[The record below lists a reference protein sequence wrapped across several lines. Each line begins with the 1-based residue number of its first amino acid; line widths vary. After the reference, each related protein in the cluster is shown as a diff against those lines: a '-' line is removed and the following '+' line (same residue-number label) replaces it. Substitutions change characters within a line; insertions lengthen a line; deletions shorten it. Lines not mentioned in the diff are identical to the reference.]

1 MRVDPLFPRS
11 KPHTIVLEAVG
22 DEQLRVNHSSLDSPL
37 MRLTDQA
44 LEVVNIEGQLR
55 VAPGGDRP
63 NTLTSTRWASRP
75 RATGRRRSETPVT
88 V

>member
-22 DEQLRVNHSSLDSPL
+22 DEQVPVNHSSLDSPL
-37 MRLTDQA
+37 VILADQA

-55 VAPGGDRP
+55 FAP
-63 NTLTSTRWASRP
+63 A
-75 RATGRRRSETPVT
+75 RRLAEYLNVDPMGFSAAGYGPTMK
-88 V
+88 